1 MIETTPLA
9 TVDLRAPGAAA
20 NLREAGAAIG
30 AFYLVG
36 HGVAGALIDAHFE
49 LAREF
54 FALDDAVKYAIAVQ
68 PGTAFRAT
76 SRSERRR
83 STPMHPA
90 ISKRASS

>member
-36 HGVAGALIDAHFE
+36 HGVAGALIE

-68 PGTAFRAT
+68 PGPRFAAT